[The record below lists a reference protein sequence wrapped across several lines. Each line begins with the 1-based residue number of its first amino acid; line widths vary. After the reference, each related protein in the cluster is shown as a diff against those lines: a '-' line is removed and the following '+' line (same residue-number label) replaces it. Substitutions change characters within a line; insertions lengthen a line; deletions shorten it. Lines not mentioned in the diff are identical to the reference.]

1 MKIDQNSLEI
11 VRTFFL
17 QDFLKRDVF
26 RSLDDFFRY
35 HILVFVLLDHDG
47 MVQGRKQGN
56 RCIQNLSD
64 DDLYVG
70 YYSRISQKLSMVQ
83 TLETRVGENGESHR
97 SVAREWAK

>member
-26 RSLDDFFRY
+26 RSFDDFFRY
-35 HILVFVLLDHDG
+35 HLLVFVLLDHDG

-70 YYSRISQKLSMVQ
+70 YYSISCRWYKPWRRVLVRMVNHIVQ
-83 TLETRVGENGESHR
+83 LQENGPS
-97 SVAREWAK
+97 SV